1 MRKKILFS
9 ACAAF
14 FVLAAF
20 LVFGNR
26 KLNNPLLDAEGE
38 LVLLDEEQEVR
49 REFIPL
55 PFSQEELQGPDEY
68 RAAYSR
74 GYMAFLSQMG
84 LPLPP
89 PEQVIQYTSLVNEE
103 DKNPEEEDKGYAD
116 GYHRAS
122 ESLSCPA
129 NKVYYR

>member
-1 MRKKILFS
+1 MRKKLLFS

-20 LVFGNR
+20 LAFGNR
-26 KLNNPLLDAEGE
+26 KPNNPLLDAEEE
-38 LVLLDEEQEVR
+38 LVLFDAEQEVR

-74 GYMAFLSQMG
+74 GYVAFLSQMG

-89 PEQVIQYTSLVNEE
+89 PEQVVQYTSLVNEE
-103 DKNPEEEDKGYAD
+103 EKSPEEEEKGYAD
-116 GYHRAS
+116 GYHRAA
-122 ESLSCPA
+122 ESFSCPA
-129 NKVYYR
+129 SKVRYY